1 MKKAPCFC
9 TFTPMTKKTI
19 PCSNEYIAGVRS
31 MVIGVA
37 YINVP
42 NENIKILHNDN
53 NVTINGV
60 KKYEIFDLD
69 SG

>member
-1 MKKAPCFC
+1 
-9 TFTPMTKKTI
+9 
-19 PCSNEYIAGVRS
+19 

-60 KKYEIFDLD
+60 KKYDIFDLD